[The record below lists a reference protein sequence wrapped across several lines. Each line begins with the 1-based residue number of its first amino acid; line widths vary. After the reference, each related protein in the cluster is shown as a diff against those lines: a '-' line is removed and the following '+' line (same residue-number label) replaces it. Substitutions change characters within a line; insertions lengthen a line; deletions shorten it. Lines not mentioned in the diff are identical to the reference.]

1 MSDAPSEEFEHAVC
15 LEALTVID
23 CQLCGRV
30 HFACGPNHG
39 DYEPGELDRLL
50 AKQSK
55 EPEKYVG
62 DAQSDSIGWG
72 LIDGKQA
79 VFACPC
85 RKLRRYEDW
94 IWDHREIIVT
104 YLRARTLRDLKIAR
118 HEAEQAEQLNVLD
131 PLVSQQP

>member
-1 MSDAPSEEFEHAVC
+1 MGDWPVCRSGGPS
-15 LEALTVID
+15 
-23 CQLCGRV
+23 
-30 HFACGPNHG
+30 HG
-39 DYEPGELDRLL
+39 DYEEGELDRLL

-55 EPEKYVG
+55 EPEKYIG

-85 RKLRRYEDW
+85 GKLRRYEDW
-94 IWDHREIIVT
+94 IWNHRAIIYL
-104 YLRARTLRDLKIAR
+104 YLRGRTMRDLKIAR
-118 HEAEQAEQLNVLD
+118 RESEQAERLNVLD